1 MREYIDLLRNRQGV
15 RQLWFATII
24 SLVGDWFNTIASLI
38 IVSRYT
44 DSGLAVSW
52 ILIAR
57 TIPFLFMGPIAG
69 VVVDRFN
76 RKHVMVVSDILRAGI
91 VLSFLFV
98 DRPERVWLIYLLTTL
113 QIIVSTF
120 FQPASQAVIP
130 QLVKGNREITQAN
143 VLQSVTWSA
152 TLALGSAMGG
162 WFANLFGA
170 EAALVIDSV
179 TFVVSALLVLRIKL
193 LHQETNIQQQTSG
206 WTDFIEGMR
215 YIFKRK
221 DVAILTLIKTIG
233 QIGNGDIIVVIFA
246 ERLFIIGRESA
257 GSLGIL
263 YTAAGI
269 GAVLGPVVGNLFV
282 DESRRS
288 LRRGVLIGFV
298 CIPLGWLVMS
308 MANNIW
314 IASLGMLLRLAGG
327 SVNWTY
333 SNILIQLRVPEKLQ
347 GRVFSLD
354 LALFTVANSVS
365 VWFSGYM
372 IDVYSLDPRQLVA
385 WFALAGVLPLLF
397 WIWASGRLDSKPEP
411 V

>member
-1 MREYIDLLRNRQGV
+1 MRAYLDLLRNRQGI
-15 RQLWFATII
+15 RQLWFATVI

-38 IVSRYT
+38 IVNRYT

-69 VVVDRFN
+69 VIVDRFN
-76 RKHVMVVSDILRAGI
+76 RKHIMVVADILRAAI

-120 FQPASQAVIP
+120 FQPASQAIIP
-130 QLVKGNREITQAN
+130 QLVTGSREITRAN

-162 WFANLFGA
+162 GFASLFGA
-170 EAALVIDSV
+170 EAALVLDSIS
-179 TFVVSALLVLRIKL
+179 FLLSAALVIRINL
-193 LHQETNIQQQTSG
+193 LHQEPPTREKTSG
-206 WTDFIEGMR
+206 WTDFIEGAR
-215 YIFKRK
+215 YILKRK
-221 DVAILTLIKTIG
+221 DVAMLTLIKTLG

-246 ERLFIIGRESA
+246 ERLFSIGRESA

-263 YTAAGI
+263 YTAAGV
-269 GAVLGPVVGNLFV
+269 GAVLGPLVGNRFV
-282 DESRRS
+282 DESHRS
-288 LRRGVLIGFV
+288 LRGGVLVGFI

-308 MANNIW
+308 TAGNIW

-327 SVNWTY
+327 SINWTY

-372 IDVYSLDPRQLVA
+372 IDAYNLDPRQLVG
-385 WFALAGVLPLLF
+385 WFAMAGILPLLF
-397 WIWASGRLDSKPEP
+397 WVWARRRLDRMPEP
-411 V
+411 T